1 MSHNQHKPKMIMK
14 KYEVP
19 SVRSLQFRAN
29 KIFALS
35 THDAEVDA
43 GDAYSGR
50 KTTPSMWERDDWGK
64 TSFMKSDEE

>member
-1 MSHNQHKPKMIMK
+1 MSYNQHKPTMIMK
-14 KYEVP
+14 KYEAP
-19 SVRSLQFRAN
+19 SVRSLQFCAN

-43 GDAYSGR
+43 SESFSGR